1 MAETIRTPVFSRY
14 DVREK
19 IGSGSMGAVYKARDV
34 RLDRWVAL
42 KVLPPG
48 LREHPESLERFKRE
62 ARMLARLKHPGVAS
76 VFDADAES
84 DFPFLVMEFVEGDN
98 LEQVLRARG
107 PLSVDEV
114 IRVGVEVAEALEHV
128 HAHHII
134 HRDVKAANIILGPEG
149 RAVVT
154 DFGIAFTASLPR
166 LSRGTLG
173 TPEYMSP
180 EQADGRPMDGR
191 SDLYS
196 VGVVLFECLTGRV
209 PFVRTDESLTGLT
222 ALLRRILEEPPPPIR
237 ELRDDVPPWLAEVV
251 RRCLAKDPNERF
263 TRAADLAAALQP
275 PRAVAGPPSRDEA
288 PGAPEPPPEA
298 APPSLLL
305 SHAEAVEAVGFGPDG
320 RRLAT
325 ACKDRAIRIWDV
337 KTGRPVH
344 LLKGPSA
351 LSVSFRPGGVFLA
364 SGCVDG
370 AIRIWEVETEQ
381 LLRTIQAHT
390 GYVLSVAYSRE
401 GDVLASG
408 AMDGA
413 VHVWH
418 AKTGR
423 LLRTLGQHTGY
434 VLSVSFS
441 PDGSKL
447 ASGSADGAVRI
458 WEVKT
463 GRLLH
468 RLEGHAGY
476 IPSVSFSPDGSK
488 LASGGVDGA
497 VRVWEVKTGRL
508 HHKLTGHSDWV
519 MSVAFSP
526 DGAKLASAA
535 RDQTVRLWDTRRGR
549 LLTRLKGHTGAVM
562 SVAFSPDGTRLAS
575 GSADHTARLWR
586 LGGRAF
592 RKHRRLRRMAAAMLV
607 GLLVWGGLS
616 VDHVPLDKINLAGL
630 FPRSEPVEAGE
641 AAPEPLPRRAEDR
654 AERRSP
660 GVSSRPPV
668 ASSKP
673 RALPAEERRI
683 VTEPAFEETEP
694 PAPLE
699 QPPPPAPDRRL
710 YGHDPI
716 ALSEGG
722 YTMVVAIEPSRRRA
736 QEIAARFH
744 EKKLRVGVLGVLFKG
759 RLSYRVVVGQFDTRA
774 EASSARRSLVRD
786 ETLPFDTWV
795 MRIRPDR
802 AF

>member
-1 MAETIRTPVFSRY
+1 MAETIRTPVFTRY
-14 DVREK
+14 DIREK

-48 LREHPESLERFKRE
+48 LREHAESLERFKRE

-76 VFDADAES
+76 VFDADVEG

-107 PLSVDEV
+107 PLSIDEV
-114 IRVGVEVAEALEHV
+114 IRVGVEVAEALEHI

-134 HRDVKAANIILGPEG
+134 HRDVKAANLILGPEG

-196 VGVVLFECLTGRV
+196 VGVVLYECLTGRV
-209 PFVRTDESLTGLT
+209 PFVRADESLTGL
-222 ALLRRILEEPPPPIR
+222 ADLLRRILEVPPPPL
-237 ELRDDVPPWLAEVV
+237 ETLRNDVPPWLAEVV
-251 RRCLAKDPNERF
+251 LRCLAKDPNERF

-275 PRAVAGPPSRDEA
+275 PRAVVEASPPDAPSRPKLPDEAPPSR
-288 PGAPEPPPEA
+288 
-298 APPSLLL
+298 LL
-305 SHAEAVEAVGFGPDG
+305 SHAEAVEAVGFAPDG

-351 LSVSFRPGGVFLA
+351 LSVSFRPGGEYLA

-370 AIRIWEVETEQ
+370 AIRIWEVGTER

-441 PDGSKL
+441 PDGAKL
-447 ASGSADGAVRI
+447 ASGSADGSVRI

-476 IPSVSFSPDGSK
+476 IPSVSFSPDGAK

-497 VRVWEVKTGRL
+497 IRIWEVETGRL
-508 HHKLTGHSDWV
+508 RHKLTGHSDWV
-519 MSVAFSP
+519 MSVVFSP
-526 DGAKLASAA
+526 DGGRLASAA
-535 RDQTVRLWDTRRGR
+535 RDQSVRLWDARRGW

-575 GSADHTARLWR
+575 GSADHTARLWQ

-592 RKHRRLRRMAAAMLV
+592 RKRRVLRRVAAVMLA
-607 GLLVWGGLS
+607 GLLVWGSLS
-616 VDHVPLDKINLAGL
+616 VDRVPLEKINLAGL
-630 FPRSEPVEAGE
+630 FPRSGPVEVGE
-641 AAPEPLPRRAEDR
+641 ERQAPPPRRADR
-654 AERRSP
+654 NRS
-660 GVSSRPPV
+660 GASSRMP
-668 ASSKP
+668 SSEP
-673 RALPAEERRI
+673 RALPAEERR
-683 VTEPAFEETEP
+683 VVREPAHEEAAM

-699 QPPPPAPDRRL
+699 QPPAPALDRRL

-716 ALSEGG
+716 ELTEGG
-722 YTMVVAIEPSRRRA
+722 YTMVVAIETSRRRA
-736 QEIAARFH
+736 EEIAARFR
-744 EKKLRVGVLGVLFKG
+744 EKKLRVAVLGVLFKG
-759 RLSYRVVVGQFDTRA
+759 RFSYRVVVGQFADRA
-774 EASSARRSLVRD
+774 AAAAARRRLVRD

-795 MRIRPDR
+795 MRIRPER

>member
-1 MAETIRTPVFSRY
+1 
-14 DVREK
+14 
-19 IGSGSMGAVYKARDV
+19 MGAVYKARDV

-76 VFDADAES
+76 VFDADAEG

-107 PLSVDEV
+107 PLSVEEV
-114 IRVGVEVAEALEHV
+114 IRVGVEVSEALEHV

-222 ALLRRILEEPPPPIR
+222 ALLRRILEEPPPSLR
-237 ELRDDVPPWLAEVV
+237 ELRDDAPSWLAEVV
-251 RRCLAKDPNERF
+251 GRCLAKDPNERF
-263 TRAADLAAALQP
+263 MRAADLAAALQP
-275 PRAVAGPPSRDEA
+275 PRATAAPPSRAEA
-288 PGAPEPPPEA
+288 PGGPEPPPDEG
-298 APPSLLL
+298 PPALLL
-305 SHAEAVEAVGFGPDG
+305 SHAEAVEAVGFGPGG

-337 KTGRPVH
+337 KTGRPAH

-351 LSVSFRPGGVFLA
+351 RSVSFRPGGVYLA

-370 AIRIWEVETEQ
+370 AIRIWEVETER
-381 LLRTIQAHT
+381 LLRTIRAHT

-401 GDVLASG
+401 GDALASG

-413 VHVWH
+413 VHIWH

-441 PDGSKL
+441 PDGAKL

-476 IPSVSFSPDGSK
+476 IPSVAFSPDGAK

-497 VRVWEVKTGRL
+497 VRIWEVKTGRL
-508 HHKLTGHSDWV
+508 RHKLTGHSDWV

-526 DGAKLASAA
+526 DGARLASAA
-535 RDQTVRLWDTRRGR
+535 RDQTVRLWDARRGR

-592 RKHRRLRRMAAAMLV
+592 RKRRRLRRLAAAMLA
-607 GLLVWGGLS
+607 GLLLWGGLS
-616 VDHVPLDKINLAGL
+616 IDRVPLDKISLDKINLAGL
-630 FPRSEPVEAGE
+630 FPRSKPAEADPEVREP
-641 AAPEPLPRRAEDR
+641 PPRAEDG
-654 AERRSP
+654 AGE
-660 GVSSRPPV
+660 RPPD
-668 ASSKP
+668 AATRP

-683 VTEPAFEETEP
+683 VAEPEREATAP
-694 PAPLE
+694 PTPLE
-699 QPPPPAPDRRL
+699 RPPLPVPDRRL

-716 ALSEGG
+716 ELTEGG
-722 YTMVVAIEPSRRRA
+722 YTMVVAIETSRRRA
-736 QEIAARFH
+736 REIAAQFH

-759 RLSYRVVVGQFDTRA
+759 RLSYRVVVGQFETRA
-774 EASSARRSLVRD
+774 EASSARRSLVGD